1 MLLGVYGPNRRNS
14 ASQFCVRMFPYF
26 PLSVL
31 AQRELNFWFVSIKPL
46 HTSRSICPE
55 CHKKVKADLAKMKEE
70 KLAKS

>member
-1 MLLGVYGPNRRNS
+1 
-14 ASQFCVRMFPYF
+14 MFPYF